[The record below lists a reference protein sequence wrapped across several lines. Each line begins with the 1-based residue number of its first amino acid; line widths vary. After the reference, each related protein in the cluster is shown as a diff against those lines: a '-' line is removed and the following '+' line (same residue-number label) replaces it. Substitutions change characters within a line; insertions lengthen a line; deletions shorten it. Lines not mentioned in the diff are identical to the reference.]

1 MSNTLNDNKNK
12 KIEQLKK
19 VDYLF
24 LNIFNS
30 LNSVF
35 NSMKINNT
43 NTIEDNN
50 SLEISTSL
58 NLIANSIEELIA
70 LNFNL
75 KLEALKRKDVDE
87 KQLIETKCKSDVF
100 KKELEL
106 KLLNK
111 QDQVNQLNI
120 LLNDIRNNKFYK
132 YGLNVNMFKNL
143 IKSINNNNNS
153 MNVNLKDC

>member
-143 IKSINNNNNS
+143 IKSINNNS